1 MINYIK
7 ISNYKSIKN
16 EITIEFNNSQ
26 PMTVLFG
33 RIQSGKSVIFESIY
47 MLKEAFLYGMRA
59 VNRLEE
65 SLDANFELGMEI
77 EGQNFIYQTTLN
89 LDKNEISYES
99 LKLVT
104 SSATHI
110 YFIRN
115 QYEINLGEKLEKLF
129 TPIDFERFQT
139 YLYDLRF
146 DKREFLL
153 THLRI
158 KDFSDSKGALI
169 LTKIVEVIENIHIFD
184 RNENINF
191 YQDMDDAH
199 YLSVLK
205 TVSSIYPNILMLQY
219 KKVSLDELR
228 FNLNR
233 HRYDHL
239 LDAFRNHVTKFN
251 SSNFFVECYNQFYK
265 LKGRNLNELTVQSI
279 DVHFKD
285 GSIVS
290 FEKLSKG
297 LRKLLLL
304 SMILLKHQKNDLI
317 LIDDLTTDLD
327 HETAKALLVNVTH
340 NLKLYNR
347 KLLFSTHDMLL
358 FDQEMFDL
366 KNMIYVHHKDM
377 VHLNNL
383 NKLGIRKDKKILNL
397 YLDGFFN
404 KL

>member
-1 MINYIK
+1 MIKYIK
-7 ISNYKSIKN
+7 ISNYKTIKK
-16 EITIEFNNSQ
+16 EITIEFNNDL

-47 MLKEAFLYGMRA
+47 ILKEAFLYGMRA
-59 VNRLEE
+59 VGRLQDTI
-65 SLDANFELGMEI
+65 DANFELGLEI
-77 EGQNFIYQTTLN
+77 DGQNFLYHTTLN
-89 LDKNEISYES
+89 FDKNEISYES
-99 LKLVT
+99 LKLIT
-104 SSATHI
+104 PSATHL
-110 YFIRN
+110 YFDRN
-115 QYEINLGEKLEKLF
+115 QYEITLGEKLEKLF
-129 TPIDFERFQT
+129 TPFDFERFQT

-169 LTKIVEVIENIHIFD
+169 LNRIVEVIDNIHIFN
-184 RNENINF
+184 RNDDINF

-205 TVSSIYPNILMLQY
+205 TVTSIYPNILMLQY
-219 KKVSLDELR
+219 KKVTLDELR

-239 LDAFRNHVTKFN
+239 LDAFRNHVTKFDT
-251 SSNFFVECYNQFYK
+251 SNFFVECYNQFYK
-265 LKGRNLNELTVQSI
+265 LKGRSLDELTIQSI

-285 GSIVS
+285 GSIIS

-297 LRKLLLL
+297 LKKLLLL
-304 SMILLKHQKNDLI
+304 SMILLTHQKNDLI

-327 HETAKALLVNVTH
+327 HETAKALLLNVRHTLNIYH
-340 NLKLYNR
+340 R

-358 FDQEMFDL
+358 FDQVLFDL

-377 VHLNNL
+377 VYLHYL
-383 NKLGIRKDKKILNL
+383 NKLGIRKDKKLLNL
-397 YLDGFFN
+397 YLEGFLN

>member
-7 ISNYKSIKN
+7 ISNYKTIRD
-16 EITIEFNNSQ
+16 EIFIDFTNNQ

-59 VNRLEE
+59 VNRLTDTI
-65 SLDANFELGMEI
+65 DAHFELGLEI
-77 EGQNFIYQTTLN
+77 EGQRFAYQTTLN
-89 LDKNEISYES
+89 LDKNEITHES

-104 SSATHI
+104 SSGTYD
-110 YFIRN
+110 YFVRN
-115 QYEINLGEKLEKLF
+115 EYKISLGEKLEKLF
-129 TPIDFERFQT
+129 AQFDFERFQT

-158 KDFSDSKGALI
+158 KDFSDSKGALV
-169 LTKIVEVIENIHIFD
+169 LSKIVADIENIHIFN
-184 RNENINF
+184 RNDDINF

-205 TVSSIYPNILMLQY
+205 TVKSIYPNILMLQY
-219 KKVSLDELR
+219 KKVTLDELR

-239 LDAFRNHVTKFN
+239 LDAFRNHVTKFDT
-251 SSNFFVECYNQFYK
+251 SNFFVECYNQFYK
-265 LKGRNLNELTVQSI
+265 LKGRNLDELIVQSI

-285 GSIVS
+285 GTIVS

-304 SMILLKHQKNDLI
+304 SMILLKHQTNDLI

-327 HETAKALLVNVTH
+327 HETSKALILNVVHT
-340 NLKLYNR
+340 LQLYRR

-358 FDQEMFDL
+358 FDQDIFDL
-366 KNMIYVHHKDM
+366 KSMIYVQYKDM
-377 VHLNNL
+377 VHLSNL
-383 NKLGIRKDKKILNL
+383 NKLGIRKDKKLLNL

>member
-1 MINYIK
+1 MINYIN
-7 ISNYKSIKN
+7 ISNYKTIKDEISIDF
-16 EITIEFNNSQ
+16 TNNH

-33 RIQSGKSVIFESIY
+33 RIQSGKSIIFESIY
-47 MLKEAFLYGMRA
+47 MLKEAFLYGMRS
-59 VNRLEE
+59 VGRLQDCT
-65 SLDANFELGMEI
+65 DAKFELGMTIDGEH
-77 EGQNFIYQTTLN
+77 FVYKTTLN
-89 LDKNEISYES
+89 LDKNEITYES
-99 LKLVT
+99 LELVT
-104 SSATHI
+104 SSATHP
-110 YFIRN
+110 YFVRN
-115 QYEINLGEKLEKLF
+115 DYRISLGEKLEKLF
-129 TPIDFERFQT
+129 TKFDYERFQT

-158 KDFSDSKGALI
+158 KDFSDSKGAFI
-169 LTKIVEVIENIHIFD
+169 LTKIVEDIENIHIFN
-184 RNENINF
+184 RNEDINF

-205 TVSSIYPNILMLQY
+205 TVTSIFPNISMLQY
-219 KKVSLDELR
+219 KKVSLDTLR

-239 LDAFRNHVTKFN
+239 LDAFRNHVTKFDT
-251 SSNFFVECYNQFYK
+251 SNFFVECYNQFYK
-265 LKGRNLNELTVQSI
+265 LKGRNLDELVIQSI

-304 SMILLKHQKNDLI
+304 SMILLKHQTNDLI
-317 LIDDLTTDLD
+317 LIDDFTMDLD
-327 HETAKALLVNVTH
+327 HETSKDLILNVVDT
-340 NLKLYNR
+340 LKRHNR

-358 FDQEMFDL
+358 FDQDIFDL
-366 KNMIYVHHKDM
+366 KSIIYVQYKDM
-377 VHLNNL
+377 VYLSHL
-383 NKLGIRKDKKILNL
+383 NKLGIRKDKKLLNL

>member
-1 MINYIK
+1 MIKYIK
-7 ISNYKSIKN
+7 ISNYKTIKN
-16 EITIEFNNSQ
+16 EIVIEFNDSH

-59 VNRLEE
+59 VGRLQGTF
-65 SLDANFELGMEI
+65 DANFELGMEI
-77 EGQNFIYQTTLN
+77 DGQKFVYQTTLN

-99 LKLVT
+99 LKVIT
-104 SSATHI
+104 SSAIHM

-115 QYEINLGEKLEKLF
+115 QYEITLGEKLEKLF
-129 TPIDFERFQT
+129 TPFDFERFQT

-169 LTKIVEVIENIHIFD
+169 LNRIVEVIENIHIFNKD
-184 RNENINF
+184 EDINF

-205 TVSSIYPNILMLQY
+205 TVSIIYPNILMLQY
-219 KKVSLDELR
+219 KKVTLDELR

-239 LDAFRNHVTKFN
+239 LDAFRNHVTKFDT
-251 SSNFFVECYNQFYK
+251 SNFFVECYNQFYK
-265 LKGRNLNELTVQSI
+265 LRGRSLDELTIQSI

-285 GSIVS
+285 GSIIS

-304 SMILLKHQKNDLI
+304 SMILLKHQTNDLV

-327 HETAKALLVNVTH
+327 HETAKALILKVEPTL
-340 NLKLYNR
+340 NLYHR

-366 KNMIYVHHKDM
+366 KDMIYVHHKDM
-377 VHLNNL
+377 VHLENL
-383 NKLGIRKDKKILNL
+383 GKLGIRKDKKLLNL